1 MNNLDELT
9 LKVEKIIETGKSI
22 NSDIKYL
29 NSSHAR
35 LIAQIISNYEL
46 KHTEEEKPS
55 AEMIFIGAPTGAGKD
70 TLVKKIMS
78 DNQDKKFIVL
88 NMDMFRY
95 YHGEILDS
103 SDTIKDKDFAVKT
116 NQTSYELYYIIQ
128 EILLREFPGINV
140 IVTGT
145 MRDLDWIK
153 EIFER
158 YKKDEKTN
166 YITSLITLAVPIN
179 ESAFSTI
186 ERYLNMVDARGNS
199 DAPLRYTSLEYHN
212 DTVKKF
218 RENMRIFE
226 EEFKLHP
233 SNRLFNSIRVYRRT
247 KDIMDLS
254 EDTLVYDS
262 NNNPEHKSAFEHI
275 YNIMGTNASIS
286 NIRIYDV
293 LKIIERNDE
302 YLRAQGLYTGVLEDL
317 KNILPQLNKKAECHD
332 DPDIIN

>member
-9 LKVEKIIETGKSI
+9 LKVEKIIETEKAI
-22 NSDIKYL
+22 NPDIQYL

-35 LIAQIISNYEL
+35 LIAQIISNYKL
-46 KHTEEEKPS
+46 RHTQEEKPD
-55 AEMIFIGAPTGAGKD
+55 AEMIFLGAPTGAGKD

-78 DNQDKKFIVL
+78 DNPDKQFVVL

-95 YHGEILDS
+95 YHEEISNSD
-103 SDTIKDKDFAVKT
+103 DTIIDKEFAVKT

-128 EILLREFPGINV
+128 EIILREFPGINV

-166 YITSLITLAVPIN
+166 YTTSLVTLAVPTN

-186 ERYLNMVDARGNS
+186 ERYLNMVDARGKLN
-199 DAPLRYTSLEYHN
+199 APLRYTSLEYHN

-218 RENMRIFE
+218 RENVRLFE
-226 EEFKLHP
+226 EDFKLHP
-233 SNRLFNSIRVYRRT
+233 DNRLFDSIRVYRRT
-247 KDIMDLS
+247 EDMLNLS

-275 YNIMGTNASIS
+275 YNIMGNNSKIS
-286 NIRIYDV
+286 NIRIYEL
-293 LKIIERNDE
+293 LKIIERDAE
-302 YLRAQGLYTGVLEDL
+302 YLKEQGLYSGILEDL
-317 KNILPQLNKKAECHD
+317 KSMLPQLNKKHED
-332 DPDIIN
+332 YDSPENK